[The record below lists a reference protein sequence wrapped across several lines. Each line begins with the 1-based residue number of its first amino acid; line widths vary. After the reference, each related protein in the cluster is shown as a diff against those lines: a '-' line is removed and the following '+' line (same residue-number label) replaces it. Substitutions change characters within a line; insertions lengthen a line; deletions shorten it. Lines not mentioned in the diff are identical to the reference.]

1 MSSVLTP
8 CEARSITPNATARK
22 FRPDAKR
29 TRSMTRTILLRER
42 LSPGVATTGFQPFLT
57 LRDAN
62 AGNKR
67 GVIQPPT
74 ATSASLPAHR

>member
-1 MSSVLTP
+1 
-8 CEARSITPNATARK
+8 
-22 FRPDAKR
+22 
-29 TRSMTRTILLRER
+29 MTRTILLRER